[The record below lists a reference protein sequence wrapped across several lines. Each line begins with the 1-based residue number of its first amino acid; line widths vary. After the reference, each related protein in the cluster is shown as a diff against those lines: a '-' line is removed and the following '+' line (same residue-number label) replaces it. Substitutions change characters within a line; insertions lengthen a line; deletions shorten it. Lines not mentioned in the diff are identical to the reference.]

1 MTPSTDAEP
10 APTEEELCRKIWLL
24 AHSYPAKWV
33 GDLRKPLDARFPTRH
48 NIWTPI
54 WDQMQERVWKE
65 GSRRRLD
72 PCKTLVLNV
81 APRQNPGSPPN
92 LECPERLR
100 QFQSWLT
107 EYKPPILITFGSVA
121 YRFATRAI
129 ASLPKPEP
137 RLTAELLGER
147 FRIATLTT
155 GQINIFPLLHAWVA
169 RSGWIRAAEAY
180 SGNRDANYFEFVGYR
195 LADLLLKHGQSLP
208 IWSDYPV
215 VPKSVSMSPA
225 NCSMADLN

>member
-129 ASLPKPEP
+129 APGWQEVDGFEQLRPI
-137 RLTAELLGER
+137 LA
-147 FRIATLTT
+147 IATLIISSLS
-155 GQINIFPLLHAWVA
+155 GIVLQICF
-169 RSGWIRAAEAY
+169 
-180 SGNRDANYFEFVGYR
+180 
-195 LADLLLKHGQSLP
+195 
-208 IWSDYPV
+208 
-215 VPKSVSMSPA
+215 
-225 NCSMADLN
+225 